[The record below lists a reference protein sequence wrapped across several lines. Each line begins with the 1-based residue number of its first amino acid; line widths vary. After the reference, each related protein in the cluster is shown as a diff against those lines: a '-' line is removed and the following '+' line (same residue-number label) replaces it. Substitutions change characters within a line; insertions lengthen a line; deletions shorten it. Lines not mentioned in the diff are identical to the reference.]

1 MKLPRLIAASCA
13 AMLALGTA
21 ASMAADPIVIGVSIA
36 QSPPGSVVQGTQVK
50 DGVEIV
56 TKIINDKGG
65 VLGRP
70 LEIVYEDNQGIPEKG
85 RAAAEKL
92 IARDKVVA
100 ITGGHQSSVC
110 LAEIEVAHRYKMPY
124 VNTNCWSDDVR
135 AKGYPE
141 VFNPGN
147 YNTRVSSAMAD
158 TIAAL
163 KVKRVVAFAE
173 NTDYGIGQAKLLGD
187 FLKKAAPDTE
197 YKYVALDRAGKDF
210 TPAVLPLR
218 ANPPDVVVN
227 IMLPPA
233 AYILMNQLYE
243 QGVAPSAQTW
253 LYDGAG
259 IADYP
264 DFWQNVKKAG
274 KYMLAFGLYHPPDAD
289 ARAGQASRAD
299 LPAAEQVRAQSPDLP
314 GRRFGAADRPR
325 HRAGQVDRQRGDHQ
339 GPAGHGIRRHARQ
352 VPLLAGC
359 RLQIPAV
366 GRHPLRHVPAD
377 RDRPAAEQDHADP
390 GIGPAAGHRQGRQ
403 AGPVTAGRARPSRR
417 APFQAPAGPRRR
429 QSTGALLCSQWTC
442 SSTA

>member
-1 MKLPRLIAASCA
+1 MPFLKEKSTMKLPRLIAASCA

-70 LEIVYEDNQGIPEKG
+70 LKIVYEDNQGIPEKG

-264 DFWQNVKKAG
+264 DFWQNVKEAG
-274 KYMLAFGLYHPPDAD
+274 KYMLAFGLYHPLMPMPELGKQVGQIYQQQSKSEPNRLIFQAAD
-289 ARAGQASRAD
+289 SVLLIARAIEQAKSTDSAAIIKALQDMEFEGTRGKFRFSQDAGYKYQQWVDIPYVTYQLTEIDQPLSKTTLIQASGRPLDIAKAVK
-299 LPAAEQVRAQSPDLP
+299 PAR
-314 GRRFGAADRPR
+314 
-325 HRAGQVDRQRGDHQ
+325 
-339 GPAGHGIRRHARQ
+339 
-352 VPLLAGC
+352 
-359 RLQIPAV
+359 
-366 GRHPLRHVPAD
+366 
-377 RDRPAAEQDHADP
+377 
-390 GIGPAAGHRQGRQ
+390 
-403 AGPVTAGRARPSRR
+403 
-417 APFQAPAGPRRR
+417 
-429 QSTGALLCSQWTC
+429 
-442 SSTA
+442 